1 MFLSLSS
8 FSQTDIKIQKV
19 LNSDSIKL
27 HKDIAK
33 KIVKDLMYLDVLK
46 QERIFLL
53 ENIDTLNKEKD
64 YKDSIIKY
72 KDYQIKEYKYI
83 IDIDALKEAR
93 YRSTVTVL
101 NNKLKK
107 EKLASKISFGLI
119 AIAVGFILIK

>member
-1 MFLSLSS
+1 
-8 FSQTDIKIQKV
+8 
-19 LNSDSIKL
+19 
-27 HKDIAK
+27 
-33 KIVKDLMYLDVLK
+33 MYLDVLK